1 MAMKFR
7 STLTNYAFE
16 IAPETQDATALFL
29 APEVTTG
36 IYTGYYKDFGDKQMY
51 QAPTNARRGI
61 GQKAQRLTFDVADK
75 KFNLDAYGLDIP
87 VDDQERKQAASLDP
101 ELLERQKI
109 RYLIKQANN
118 IHAKSVIDLAKSST
132 SYDSD
137 TTISPLVSTS
147 TTIQPTKYVDNAM
160 QKLADKVGRLP
171 NKVLMSVGAWNKIRN
186 NQLLIQRLVGLSIAG
201 VTVDQMKSLFLNP
214 NCDVMVSAFVL
225 DTLKPGA
232 ASNKSNYLGND
243 VWVFYAD
250 ANPSPYDMS
259 FMKTFRL
266 DERGVSAVYQERDWE
281 ARSDVFLLDWY
292 EEILVTGSA
301 LVERIQVT

>member
-1 MAMKFR
+1 MGIKFR

-16 IAPETQDATALFL
+16 IAPETQDNTALFF
-29 APEVTTG
+29 APEVVTG
-36 IYTGYYKDFGDKQMY
+36 IYTGFYKDFGDKQMY
-51 QAPTNARRGI
+51 EAPSSSRRGV
-61 GQKAQRLTFDVADK
+61 GQKAQRITFDVNDK
-75 KFNLDAYGLDIP
+75 TFNLGAYGLDIP

-118 IHAKSVIDLAKSST
+118 IHAKAVVDLAKASV

-137 TTISPLVSTS
+137 TTISPIVTTS
-147 TTIQPTKYVDNAM
+147 TTIQPTKYIDNAM
-160 QKLADKVGRLP
+160 QKMADKVGRLP
-171 NKVLMSVGAWNKIRN
+171 NKVLLSVGAWNKIRN
-186 NQLLIQRLVGLSIAG
+186 NQLLINRLVGNSIAG
-201 VTVDQMKSLFLNP
+201 VTVDQFKSLLLNP
-214 NCDVMVSAFVL
+214 NVETMVSAFVL
-225 DTLKPGA
+225 DSKLPGA
-232 ASNKSNYLGND
+232 ASSKTNYIGND

-292 EEILVTGSA
+292 EQIIVTGSG
-301 LVERIQVT
+301 LVERLQVT